1 MTDRAA
7 YIAPAMFAAGIA
19 CLAIAAFCKPASG
32 AEQKQWAIVLTERPT
47 AAEPDRVRTHT
58 ISEAYSS
65 KDECL
70 IILTRIRI
78 KAQGAR
84 VRCLPKED

>member
-1 MTDRAA
+1 MDRAA
-7 YIAPAMFAAGIA
+7 YIAPAMLAAGAA
-19 CLAIAAFCKPASG
+19 CLAIAAFCKPAAG
-32 AEQKQWAIVLTERPT
+32 AERAYQIVLTEKPT
-47 AAEPDRVRTHT
+47 AAEPDRQRTFV
-58 ISEAYSS
+58 ISEAYAS

-70 IILTRIRI
+70 ITLTRIRI